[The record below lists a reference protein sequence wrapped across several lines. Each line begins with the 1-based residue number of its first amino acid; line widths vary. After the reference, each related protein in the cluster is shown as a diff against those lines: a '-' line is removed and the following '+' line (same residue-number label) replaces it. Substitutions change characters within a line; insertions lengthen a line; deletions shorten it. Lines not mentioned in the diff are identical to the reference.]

1 MIEVTIII
9 VNYNTLNLTKQCL
22 DSIFEHTKGI
32 NYQII
37 VVDNNSTDDSFN
49 VLKKL
54 YTNIEIIPNDANL
67 GFGRANNVGLKEAK
81 GKYILFLNSD
91 TLLLNN
97 SIKLFYDFFETH
109 EFSSNIGALGCVML
123 DKELAPNYRN
133 SYYHFP
139 TLKSYFKSILSNF
152 FKFLRNSYNYDK
164 LELDKNQFLPVDF
177 IVGAD
182 LFVPR
187 NVLNVIGDFDPD
199 YFLYWEEVD
208 LQFRMK
214 KQNLKRL
221 IIKGPK
227 IIHLEG
233 SSSVKEMSNWKR
245 ITETQSLLIFLK
257 KHSTFLKLQQFK
269 IILILFGAFSFF
281 RNRHSFFEQRD
292 YLNMIYKFK

>member
-9 VNYNTLNLTKQCL
+9 VNYNTLYLTKQCL

-37 VVDNNSTDDSFN
+37 VVDNNSSDDSFN

-54 YTNIEIIPNDANL
+54 YTNIEIISNNVNL

-97 SIKLFYDFFETH
+97 SIKIFYDFFETH
-109 EFSSNIGALGCVML
+109 KYSDNIGALGCVML
-123 DKELAPNYRN
+123 DKELVPNYRN
-133 SYYHFP
+133 SYYQFP
-139 TLKSYFKSILSNF
+139 SVKSYFKSILSYF
-152 FKFLRNSYNYDK
+152 FKFLRNSYNYDIRK
-164 LELDKNQFLPVDF
+164 LDKNHFLTVDF

-182 LFVPR
+182 LFVPK
-187 NVLNVIGDFDPD
+187 NVLSTIGDFDPD

-214 KQNLKRL
+214 KQNLERL
-221 IIKGPK
+221 IINGPK
-227 IIHLEG
+227 IIHFEG
-233 SSSVKEMSNWKR
+233 GSGVKEMSNWKR

-257 KHSTFLKLQQFK
+257 KHSTILILLQFK
-269 IILILFGAFSFF
+269 IMLILIGVFSFF
-281 RNRHSFFEQRD
+281 RNKYSFFEQRD
-292 YLNMIYKFK
+292 YLKMIYKFK